1 MKQMARNLTMEGCG
15 ILRDC
20 RYLLQDRDTK
30 YTRSFRAMIAS
41 GQIEPLALPARCPNL
56 NAYAE
61 RRVRSVKEE
70 CLSTVILFLR
80 AAIGIEEVPE
90 AALLP
95 TLRPGKLFDRPVKY
109 RFFLRSNFLA
119 IRGHGRVLL
128 SWSPRDDKL
137 VNQWAATTATR
148 WLQHRLRS
156 LALRCCGL
164 PQLLGLSHRGL
175 HPSMQPLRRVAS
187 SHERK

>member
-70 CLSTVILFLR
+70 CLSTVILLGECSLR
-80 AAIGIEEVPE
+80 RALNEYVEHYHAERNHQGKGNVL
-90 AALLP
+90 LLP
-95 TLRPGKLFDRPVKY
+95 RYTDIRREPQPVQRRERLGGLLRLYEAPRVKGGCFAEFCK
-109 RFFLRSNFLA
+109 FFYVA
-119 IRGHGRVLL
+119 
-128 SWSPRDDKL
+128 D
-137 VNQWAATTATR
+137 
-148 WLQHRLRS
+148 
-156 LALRCCGL
+156 L
-164 PQLLGLSHRGL
+164 PT
-175 HPSMQPLRRVAS
+175 
-187 SHERK
+187 